1 MAPKA
6 TASVIIVYI
15 DYLLKILLDF
25 NWPFFFFKNETCT
38 YSLRKEVRNSY
49 SCTKSGYDK
58 RVRADLR
65 GTRGGLY

>member
-25 NWPFFFFKNETCT
+25 NWPFFFSRMKLALILSE
-38 YSLRKEVRNSY
+38 K
-49 SCTKSGYDK
+49 K
-58 RVRADLR
+58 
-65 GTRGGLY
+65 